1 VITCKQISLKVGSVQ
16 LKISSSYTSSTDSV
30 EDIEFGGSYDISL
43 KRIEGTSDLIFDS
56 EKRCPIIFYEN
67 KEYWI
72 QFNFDEPKDIESNN
86 ILEVIRKSE
95 DRKTY
100 IIRFNSVNYVGIINL
115 SLYGI
120 YQSIIEVES
129 KKIDYQEEYNLL
141 LLKISELGIDLTTR
155 ASSFFQV
162 PVSHTDRIEND
173 SHLLNSKLSFIRSKI
188 LSGEFEALYNSFLRK
203 PFTKITVKHSEK
215 YVWELEQF
223 DLNNY
228 LDGMYK
234 ETITSYDGSVL
245 PLKVVSEFY
254 DDTIDTIENQ
264 FIKHLLEIVLQLLNS
279 VLVKVSLMQI
289 SFLKLEIEECITRCE
304 RILSNQIFQN
314 ISKLKYFPSK
324 SNVLQTK
331 HPYKELYRI
340 YMLLFYEVEISDE
353 TLNTSMTTSLKDLPK
368 LYEYWC
374 FLNIVE
380 ILNTKYGEIDL
391 IQQGFIKYNQ
401 DNLCFLIGSPE
412 DGLTYIVNENKKI
425 KLFYSKNYTS
435 ENIIY
440 SGRSYSHTLDP
451 DISVELFFN
460 DVLVAIIHF
469 DAKYKLDNFIS
480 FKNEDLDKMHTYKD
494 AILGS
499 IGAYVLYPG
508 KETKN
513 FIQEEKNQELADI
526 IFPSVGAFVFN
537 INNNNNAIEKNAIYN
552 VLEKFINIE
561 THLTSNGIFD
571 ENLKRYNYL
580 KRLID

>member
-1 VITCKQISLKVGSVQ
+1 LITCKEISLVVDNIQ

-30 EDIEFGGSYDISL
+30 EEIILGGEYAFAL
-43 KRIEGTSDLIFDS
+43 KRIEGNSDLIFDS

-72 QFNFDEPKDIESNN
+72 QINFIEPQEVESNK
-86 ILEVIRKSE
+86 ILEIIRKSE
-95 DRKTY
+95 DRRSYT
-100 IIRFNSVNYVGIINL
+100 IRFNSANYVGILNL

-120 YQSIIEVES
+120 FQSIIEIES
-129 KKIDYQEEYNLL
+129 LKINYQEEYNLL

-162 PVSHTDRIEND
+162 PVEHSERIEND
-173 SHLLNSKLSFIRSKI
+173 SNLLNSKLSFIRSKI
-188 LSGEFEALYNSFLRK
+188 LSGEFENLYNAFLRK
-203 PFTKITVKHSEK
+203 PFTKITVRHNEK
-215 YVWELEQF
+215 YIWELDRF

-228 LDGMYK
+228 VDGLYK
-234 ETITSYDGSVL
+234 ETIQASDGTSL

-254 DDTIDTIENQ
+254 DDNLDTIENQ

-279 VLVKVSLMQI
+279 ALQRIAAMNV
-289 SFLKLEIEECITRCE
+289 SFLKLEIEECIKRCE

-314 ISKLKYFPSK
+314 ISKLKFFPSK

-331 HPYKELYRI
+331 YPYKELYRI
-340 YMLLFYEVEISDE
+340 YMLLFYEVEISDD

-374 FLNIVE
+374 FLNVVE
-380 ILNTKYGEIDL
+380 VLNTNFGEIDL
-391 IQQGFIKYNQ
+391 IEQGFINYNPA
-401 DNLCFLIGSPE
+401 NLCFVIGSPTA
-412 DGLTYIVNENKKI
+412 GLTYNVSANKKI
-425 KLFYSKNYTS
+425 KLHYSKNYTS
-435 ENIIY
+435 ANIIY

-451 DISVELFFN
+451 DISVELFIE
-460 DVLVAIIHF
+460 DILVAIIHF
-469 DAKYKLDNFIS
+469 DAKYKLENFDS

-508 KETKN
+508 KETQN
-513 FIQEEKNQELADI
+513 FVQEERNQALPDL

-537 INNNNNAIEKNAIYN
+537 INNNNSATEKNAIHD
-552 VLEKFINIE
+552 VLQKFVNIE